1 MCVSVYPVNS
11 THVSIFFITLRY
23 LKKKKHAPQRVYFL
37 FINVFLLYICKFEQ
51 QYISLD
57 VCACT
62 SDCIGI
68 VEWLLGIL

>member
-11 THVSIFFITLRY
+11 TRQHFFYYIEVF
-23 LKKKKHAPQRVYFL
+23 KKKNHALQRVYFL